1 MVTDCCSPK
10 GYRWLFSER
19 SARGEARRYRRK
31 GLDSTSRRIVDFIKR
46 QGVENRTVL
55 EVGGGI
61 GAIQIELLKAGAAR
75 ATSIELTPT
84 YEEVAA
90 GLVRE
95 AGFTD
100 RIDRK
105 VMDFVDA
112 SAELEAAD
120 VVIMNR
126 VICCYPD
133 MPRLAGAA
141 AERTRELL
149 VMSYPREVWWTK
161 IGLKLGNSAL
171 RATRREFQVFLHPPR
186 DIIAVSEGHG
196 LRTVLN
202 QTGAFWTVAAL
213 TRSARA

>member
-19 SARGEARRYRRK
+19 SARGEARRYRRR
-31 GLDSTSRRIVDFIKR
+31 GLDPTSRRIVDFIKR

-61 GAIQIELLKAGAAR
+61 GAIQIELLKAGAAS

-84 YEEVAA
+84 YEEVAS

-112 SAELEAAD
+112 SAQLEAAD

-141 AERTRELL
+141 AEHTRQLL
-149 VMSYPREVWWTK
+149 VMSYPRETWWTK
-161 IGLKLGNSAL
+161 IGLTLGNSAL
-171 RATRREFQVFLHPPR
+171 RATRREFQVFLHPPNE
-186 DIIAVSEGHG
+186 IIAVSEGHG

-202 QTGAFWTVAAL
+202 QTGSFWTVAAL
-213 TRSARA
+213 RRPA